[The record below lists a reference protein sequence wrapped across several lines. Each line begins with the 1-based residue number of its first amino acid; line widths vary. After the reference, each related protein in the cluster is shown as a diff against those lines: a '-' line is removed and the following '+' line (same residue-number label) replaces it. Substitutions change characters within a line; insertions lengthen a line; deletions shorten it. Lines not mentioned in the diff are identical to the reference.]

1 MSSGTNPL
9 HRPGRALLLALCV
22 MAPLAGQTGRPQ
34 PCALQSWSDR
44 ELYTPDSPLPH
55 QTRAR
60 LEAPGKRPR
69 TIPLPAGT
77 MDSHYLDGWIHVLAK
92 DAEGRR
98 FRFLK
103 SRNGEAWESLGAL
116 AFADILPSIPLQF
129 LPLGNGRLLVR
140 TYQPLH
146 WRGRNSILGIFRT
159 GPKDRV
165 ELDDLVL
172 DDALEGMLETLNLPG
187 PDGKIRATAGF
198 RAPFRM
204 AFMLPQAFHLVATR
218 DAHILVNAHLGHLLA
233 LDRQDG
239 HKLRARDV
247 FGYGEAKALK
257 SLEEFEHCLLGV
269 QPTPEGRLLLAT
281 RSEDAFQNA
290 RKVFAPRPLSTV
302 ELAAFK
308 EKRSEGLTVFLAD
321 QKRARAESL
330 KAFPEIFYWDFD
342 PLTGDLIRQPTPAG
356 LPGQLLGSE
365 LLSAF
370 SIQFQA
376 DGRAAL
382 PKGSGGSL

>member
-1 MSSGTNPL
+1 MSSGPNSL
-9 HRPGRALLLALCV
+9 RRLGCAVLLAL
-22 MAPLAGQTGRPQ
+22 AILPTLTAQTGRPQ

-69 TIPLPAGT
+69 TILLPAGT
-77 MDSHYLDGWIHVLAK
+77 MDSHYLDGWIHALAK
-92 DAEGRR
+92 DTEARQ

-103 SRNGEAWESLGAL
+103 SRNGEAWESLGVL
-116 AFADILPSIPLQF
+116 PFADILPSIPLQF

-146 WRGRNSILGIFRT
+146 LRGRNSILGVFRT
-159 GPKDRV
+159 GPKGQV
-165 ELDDLVL
+165 ELDDLIL
-172 DDALEGMLETLNLPG
+172 DDTLEGMLETLNLPG
-187 PDGKIRATAGF
+187 PDGRIRATAGF

-247 FGYGEAKALK
+247 FSYGEVKALK

-269 QPTPEGRLLLAT
+269 QPTANGRLLLAT

-290 RKVFAPRPLSTV
+290 RKIFAPRPLSTV

-308 EKRSEGLTVFLAD
+308 EKRSEGLAAFLAD
-321 QKRARAESL
+321 QKHARAESL

-342 PLTGDLIRQPTPAG
+342 PLSGDLIRQATPAG

-370 SIQFQA
+370 SIQLRA